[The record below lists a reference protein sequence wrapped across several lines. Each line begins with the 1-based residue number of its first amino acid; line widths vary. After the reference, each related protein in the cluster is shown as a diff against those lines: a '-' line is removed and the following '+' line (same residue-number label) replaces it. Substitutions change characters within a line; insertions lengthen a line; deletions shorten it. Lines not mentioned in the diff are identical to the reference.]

1 MSAEPVRPMIRA
13 PIDAPARPRGPQPAA
28 TIRIG
33 PRLRG
38 ARRRAGLSIGQLAE
52 ATGLTK
58 GFISQVE
65 RDLTTASVAS
75 LVSICDALGIGVGS
89 LFEPSRTDLVR
100 RGDRPRINFG
110 GEGVTEWLLTPSSQE
125 RLQVIQGEIE
135 PGGGSGNELYS
146 LPADS
151 EFVHVVS
158 GELELVIAD
167 DTYRLAAG
175 DSLTFAGRDPHT
187 WNNPSDTEPAVVLW
201 VLTPAVH

>member
-1 MSAEPVRPMIRA
+1 VSADPLRPRIGRA
-13 PIDAPARPRGPQPAA
+13 PSPGPRAPQPAA

-135 PGGGSGNELYS
+135 PGGGSGGEPYS

-158 GELELVIAD
+158 GELELVIED

-187 WNNPSDTEPAVVLW
+187 WSNPSDTEPAVVLW
-201 VLTPAVH
+201 VLTPPVH